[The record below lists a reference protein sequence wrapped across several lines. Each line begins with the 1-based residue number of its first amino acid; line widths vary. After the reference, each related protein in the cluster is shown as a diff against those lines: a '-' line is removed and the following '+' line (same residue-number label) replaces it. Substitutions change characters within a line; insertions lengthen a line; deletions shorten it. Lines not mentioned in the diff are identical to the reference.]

1 MLRLKAYWLVV
12 AIAFLPAVA
21 VGGPTHV
28 TANFHP
34 LQGYSVAGHVDLTQ
48 LPEGGT
54 KITLTATGLRP
65 GVAYFSLYNEK
76 NGCVLGQN
84 SAGDV
89 VGQYRA
95 SAGGVATITA
105 RVVDDLD
112 SINSVSI
119 RLASDFTLEACAVIH

>member
-1 MLRLKAYWLVV
+1 MRHLKARWLVTLF
-12 AIAFLPAVA
+12 ALLPSVA

-28 TANFHP
+28 AADFHSMP
-34 LQGYSVAGHVDLTQ
+34 GTSVAGHVVLTQ
-48 LPEGGT
+48 LAEGGT

-76 NGCVLGQN
+76 HGCVLGQN

-119 RLASDFTLEACAVIH
+119 RLANDFTLEACAVIH